1 MFDHITLE
9 TQINIDKHVEYVERA
24 FDLKVDE
31 TMRTKIPLHH
41 RLREDF
47 DNIGLII
54 GASGSGKSSI
64 LKTFGTEQHHKFDK
78 EKTLISNFDF
88 MKPEEAAQLLTA
100 VGLSSVPAWVRQ
112 FRLLS
117 NGEQYR
123 ANLAMS
129 LAKHDSTKNEIL
141 VIDEYTSVVDRDT
154 AKSMSNALQKYIRR
168 KNIKV
173 VFAACHYDIVDWL
186 QPDWTYTLPS
196 AVYTKKAALGQ
207 SRASMLKSYV
217 AKVQL
222 GKYSNNIT
230 I

>member
-1 MFDHITLE
+1 MNDKIELKTRISIDDH
-9 TQINIDKHVEYVERA
+9 VRYVEQA
-24 FDLKVDE
+24 FDLSVDE
-31 TMRTKIPLHH
+31 EMRTTIPLSH
-41 RLREDF
+41 RLEEDF

-54 GASGSGKSSI
+54 GPSGSGKSSI
-64 LKTFGTEQHHKFDK
+64 LKRFGTEQFNEFDR

-88 MKPEEAAQLLTA
+88 MRAEDAAQLLTA

-123 ANLAMS
+123 ANLAMT
-129 LAKHDSTKNEIL
+129 LVRHKNKDKIL
-141 VIDEYTSVVDRDT
+141 VVDEYTSVVDRTT

-168 KNIKV
+168 NNMKV
-173 VFAACHYDIVDWL
+173 VFASCHDDIVDWL

-196 AVYTKKAALGQ
+196 AVYSKKETLGKD
-207 SRASMLKSYV
+207 RASMSESFV
-217 AKVQL
+217 ARVQL
-222 GKYSNNIT
+222 GKYSNSIT